1 MIADTHATKLN
12 PPHIAE
18 RKKRAGIALGNGDQK
33 YCAFRLAHLVVLG
46 TICAILAGKANSGT
60 MFFLLFVLSI
70 NRN

>member
-1 MIADTHATKLN
+1 MIADTHAAQFN

-33 YCAFRLAHLVVLG
+33 YWAFRLAHLVVLG
-46 TICAILAGKANSGT
+46 TICAILADKANSGT
-60 MFFLLFVLSI
+60 MFFLLFVLAI